1 MDCGLNI
8 VPNGGKAF
16 YTGPFFISPSRGVS
30 MKTAVI
36 ALGGNALL
44 KPEDKGTY
52 EEQMRNVKESARH
65 LASIIEMGYDVIFT
79 HGNGPQVGNILL
91 QNEISAKQGI
101 PSMPLD
107 VCVAES
113 QGLIGYMIQQA
124 LTNELM
130 KRGINRRVTS
140 LIVQV
145 VVDEND
151 PAFQNPTKPIGPF
164 YSEEEAKKLMSEKGW
179 TMVEDRARGGWRR
192 VVPSPKPIDIVEK
205 EAIVRL
211 IFGKSPG
218 EIIIAAGGGGIP
230 VIRTSEGYRGVDAV
244 IDKDR
249 ASALLAKI
257 IGERLFII
265 LTAVDHVY
273 INYGKE
279 DEKPLNVVTLDEIRR
294 YYEEGQFPP
303 GSMGPKIEA
312 AMDFLENG
320 GEEVIITSPENLEAA
335 IRKKK
340 GTHILRE

>member
-1 MDCGLNI
+1 M
-8 VPNGGKAF
+8 
-16 YTGPFFISPSRGVS
+16 R
-30 MKTAVI
+30 TAVI

-52 EEQMRNVKESARH
+52 EEQMKNVKESAEP
-65 LASIIEMGYDVIFT
+65 LANIIEMGYDVIFT

-91 QNEISAKQGI
+91 QNEIAAKEGI
-101 PSMPLD
+101 PPMPLD

-124 LTNELM
+124 LSNELM
-130 KRGINRRVTS
+130 KRGIERTVS
-140 LIVQV
+140 SMIVQV

-151 PAFQNPTKPIGPF
+151 PAFENPTKPVGPF
-164 YSEEEAKKLMSEKGW
+164 YTEKEAKRLMIEKGW
-179 TMVEDRARGGWRR
+179 IMREDKARGGWRR

-205 EAIVRL
+205 EAIKRL
-211 IFGKSPG
+211 IFGKTPG
-218 EIIIAAGGGGIP
+218 ELVIAVGGGGIP
-230 VIRTSEGYRGVDAV
+230 VIKTEYGYKGVEAV

-249 ASALLAKI
+249 ASALLAKL

-265 LTAVDHVY
+265 LTAVDNVY

-279 DEKPLNVVTLDEIRR
+279 DEMPLDVVTLDEIKT
-294 YYEEGQFPP
+294 YYKEGQFPA

-312 AMDFLENG
+312 AIDFLENG
-320 GEEVIITSPENLEAA
+320 GEEVIITSPEKLEKAVKRRA
-335 IRKKK
+335 

>member
-1 MDCGLNI
+1 
-8 VPNGGKAF
+8 
-16 YTGPFFISPSRGVS
+16 

-52 EEQMRNVKESARH
+52 EEQMRNVRESAKH

-91 QNEISAKQGI
+91 QNEIAGKQGI
-101 PSMPLD
+101 PAMPLD

-124 LTNELM
+124 LTNELI
-130 KRGINRRVTS
+130 KRGINRPVTS

-145 VVDEND
+145 VVDGND
-151 PAFQNPTKPIGPF
+151 PAFENPTKPIGPF
-164 YSEEEAKKLMSEKGW
+164 YSEEEAKRLMKERGW
-179 TMVEDRARGGWRR
+179 VMREDKARGGWRR

-205 EAIVRL
+205 SAIKRL

-230 VIRTSEGYRGVDAV
+230 VIRTPDGYKGVDAV

-249 ASALLAKI
+249 ASALLAKLI
-257 IGERLFII
+257 DERLFII

-273 INYGKE
+273 INYGKDGE
-279 DEKPLNVVTLDEIRR
+279 RALEIVTLDEIKE
-294 YYEEGQFPP
+294 YYEEGHFPP

-312 AMDFLENG
+312 AIDFLENG
-320 GEEVIITSPENLEAA
+320 GEEVIITSPENLENA
-335 IRKKK
+335 IRKKG